1 MTASLPTVAD
11 RRGRRLADLRISVTD
26 RCNFRC
32 TYCMP
37 REHFG
42 RGHRFLPKRDILSF
56 EEIERVVGALRRLGL
71 EKVRLTGGEP
81 LLRAELDG
89 LVSRLRV
96 HEGLE
101 IALTTNGSLLARS
114 ADALKRAGVD
124 RLTLSLDA
132 LDEAIFRRMTDADYS
147 VADVLEGLAAAERAG
162 FRPIKVNCVVR
173 RGVNE
178 SEILPLARHFRQ
190 SGHIVRFIEYMDVGL
205 TNGWR
210 LDEVVS
216 GDEIV
221 ARITSVFPAEPVAPV
236 RPGEVARRYRY
247 SDGGG
252 EFGVITSVT
261 RPFCGDCTRLRLTAD
276 GKLHTCLFSA
286 EGHDLRPLLRGG
298 ANDETLERYLERL
311 WQSRDDRYSELR
323 SLRASGLRRP
333 EMSYVGG

>member
-1 MTASLPTVAD
+1 MEAGLPTVVD

-37 REHFG
+37 RDHFG
-42 RGHRFLPKRDILSF
+42 KGHRFLPKSEILSF
-56 EEIERVVGALRRLGL
+56 EEIGRVVGGLRQLGL

-81 LLRAELDG
+81 LLRADLDA
-89 LVSRLRV
+89 LVSQLRA
-96 HEGLE
+96 HAGLD

-114 ADALKRAGVD
+114 AGALKLAGVD

-132 LDEAIFRRMTDADYS
+132 LDEATFHRMTDAEYS
-147 VADVLEGLAAAERAG
+147 VGNVLEGLEAAERAG
-162 FRPIKVNCVVR
+162 FRPVKINCVVR

-178 SEILPLARHFRQ
+178 GEVLPLARHFRQ

-216 GDEIV
+216 GQEIV
-221 ARITSVFPAEPVAPV
+221 SRITGVFPAEPVGPT

-247 SDGGG
+247 LDGSG

-286 EGHDLRPLLRGG
+286 QGHDLRPLLRGG
-298 ANDETLERYLERL
+298 ADDDALRDHFEQL
-311 WQSRDDRYSELR
+311 WRSRDDRYSELR
-323 SLRASGLRRP
+323 SQRVRGLQRP

>member
-1 MTASLPTVAD
+1 
-11 RRGRRLADLRISVTD
+11 
-26 RCNFRC
+26 
-32 TYCMP
+32 MP

-42 RGHRFLPKRDILSF
+42 AGHRFLPKSEILSF
-56 EEIERVVGALRRLGL
+56 EEIGRVVGALRRLGL

-81 LLRAELDG
+81 LLRAELDR
-89 LVSRLRV
+89 LVSQLRV
-96 HEGLE
+96 HEGLD

-114 ADALKRAGVD
+114 AEALKRAGVD

-132 LDEAIFRRMTDADYS
+132 LDDETFRRMTDADYA
-147 VADVLEGLAAAERAG
+147 VTDVLAGLDAAESAG
-162 FRPIKVNCVVR
+162 FEPIKINCVVR

-178 SEILPLARHFRQ
+178 GEILPLARHFRQ

-216 GDEIV
+216 GQEIV
-221 ARITSVFPAEPVAPV
+221 TRISAAFPAEPVGPT

-247 SDGGG
+247 LDGGG

-276 GKLHTCLFSA
+276 GRLHTCLFSA
-286 EGHDLRPLLRGG
+286 AGHDLRPLLRSGSG
-298 ANDETLERYLERL
+298 DEELVSFLADL

-323 SLRASGLRRP
+323 SQRARGLRRP

>member
-1 MTASLPTVAD
+1 MSVSLPTVVD

-37 REHFG
+37 RDHFG
-42 RGHRFLPKRDILSF
+42 AGHRFLPKSEILSF
-56 EEIERVVGALRRLGL
+56 EEIGRVVAALRPLGL

-81 LLRAELDG
+81 LLRVELDR
-89 LVSRLRV
+89 LVSQLRV
-96 HEGLE
+96 HEGLD

-114 ADALKRAGVD
+114 AEALKRAGVG
-124 RLTLSLDA
+124 RLTVSLDA
-132 LDEAIFRRMTDADYS
+132 LDDESFRRMTDADYA
-147 VADVLEGLAAAERAG
+147 VADVLAGIDAAERAG
-162 FRPIKVNCVVR
+162 FAPIKVNCVVR

-178 SEILPLARHFRQ
+178 GEILPLARHFRER
-190 SGHIVRFIEYMDVGL
+190 GHIIRFIEYMDVGL

-216 GDEIV
+216 GQEIV
-221 ARITSVFPAEPVAPV
+221 GHISSVFLAEPIGPT

-247 SDGGG
+247 LDGAG

-276 GKLHTCLFSA
+276 GKLHTCLFSPA
-286 EGHDLRPLLRGG
+286 GRDLRPLLRGG
-298 ANDETLERYLERL
+298 ASEEELVTFLAEL
-311 WQSRDDRYSELR
+311 WQQRDDRYSELR
-323 SLRASGLRRP
+323 SQRALGLRRP